1 MQTLVQLLPF
11 EEMGTSQLKCNSM
24 AIDGS
29 INLSEGWV
37 QHPAIPG
44 GYHLVYNEGFQGVSL
59 VTGPK
64 GSGLMGVI
72 APGIETTYE
81 AWFTGMSNPMGYLT
95 IAEINGIIRY
105 LREKALDDAI
115 EY

>member
-1 MQTLVQLLPF
+1 MPGDRIPYLVLPN
-11 EEMGTSQLKCNSM
+11 EEMGTSQFKSIM
-24 AIDGS
+24 V

-37 QHPAIPG
+37 KHPAIPG
-44 GYHLVYNEGFQGVSL
+44 GYHLKYNDGVVDVSI

-64 GSGLMGVI
+64 GSGLMGRI

-81 AWFTGMSNPMGYLT
+81 AWFSGLSHPTGYLT
-95 IAEINGIIRY
+95 LEEISGVIKY
-105 LREKALDDAI
+105 LREKALNDVT